1 MAVRLQMRMARLLAP
16 SHGLQELV
24 REKVEEAL
32 AASTDPYERH
42 TLVNTAVSALNDAG
56 LSAQAEQVLLAELPR
71 SHSPYYFML
80 SLAASAKRRSD
91 IAGVLAWYGKAWQV
105 ATGPRRACNGA

>member
-1 MAVRLQMRMARLLAP
+1 MRER
-16 SHGLQELV
+16 
-24 REKVEEAL
+24 VEAALTEA
-32 AASTDPYERH
+32 TDPYERH

-56 LSAQAEQVLLAELPR
+56 LPELAEQVLLAELPR

-91 IAGVLAWYGKAWQV
+91 VAGVLSW
-105 ATGPRRACNGA
+105 